1 MKLIQV
7 TSPIVNI
14 SVLEFVSDT
23 HIFVVRLGKIIY
35 IISLC
40 FSVILWEGRSK
51 NVILWE
57 GRSKNVCNRGLKTVH
72 FLSVLT
78 RNSEIK

>member
-51 NVILWE
+51 NV
-57 GRSKNVCNRGLKTVH
+57 CNRGLKTVH